1 MIVWLL
7 FLLFIGFWL
16 LIDRFSKNGSK
27 FAKVIIA
34 IAFVWFAGLRDGFGA
49 DYPAYMYRIHC
60 FGLINF
66 TFNFFDEPTF
76 TLIAYIIKTTQLSPY
91 FYFFCMSLVTLPLV
105 LYYFYKHP
113 MSYYSILLFVLIP
126 GIGFLQTFNQV
137 RQAGAMAFFGIACL
151 FLEKSKKVKKD
162 WIMYICLVL
171 VAALFHTSALILLV
185 VPLLCKLRFDNRFWL
200 LVVLIA
206 TYFMGSIELTGLQ
219 KLGIFFEKYVQYF
232 DSSYSRERSSIFLI
246 ISIIMAYIICNK
258 KAIIKS
264 QSEEYV
270 FTLGYICVLLYNL
283 SSMTIA
289 FSRMACYFAPML
301 LVLLSLPARSNIVYR
316 LGTVLIFAAFFG
328 VYLFSSPEPYGLL
341 PFSILFD

>member
-1 MIVWLL
+1 
-7 FLLFIGFWL
+7 
-16 LIDRFSKNGSK
+16 
-27 FAKVIIA
+27 
-34 IAFVWFAGLRDGFGA
+34 
-49 DYPAYMYRIHC
+49 
-60 FGLINF
+60 
-66 TFNFFDEPTF
+66 
-76 TLIAYIIKTTQLSPY
+76 
-91 FYFFCMSLVTLPLV
+91 
-105 LYYFYKHP
+105 
-113 MSYYSILLFVLIP
+113 
-126 GIGFLQTFNQV
+126 
-137 RQAGAMAFFGIACL
+137 
-151 FLEKSKKVKKD
+151 
-162 WIMYICLVL
+162 
-171 VAALFHTSALILLV
+171 
-185 VPLLCKLRFDNRFWL
+185 
-200 LVVLIA
+200 
-206 TYFMGSIELTGLQ
+206 MGSIELTGLQ